1 MSHKYNL
8 IVALIALLLLSGCLS
23 PVGSNSEPVVR
34 TYTPSPMV
42 DAESELPNF
51 GHNQTNDEI
60 TTPKKL
66 DNKTTRSDLNV
77 TTVEI
82 LLNQKLNSHR
92 RNNDLS
98 RLVSDPRLA
107 RIARHHSY
115 DMANREYIN
124 HTSPDGVTFGDRL
137 LNANYDCLSSRENIA
152 GRYWKAE
159 NTQTEEELAEAFL
172 RGFIHSPEHNTAMVN
187 PDMTTVGI
195 GIYVAKDGRAY
206 VTMNLCDA
214 DPTNEGEK

>member
-1 MSHKYNL
+1 MSRRYPI
-8 IVALIALLLLSGCLS
+8 IVALFVLLFLSGCLA
-23 PVGSNSEPVVR
+23 PVGSNPEPIVH
-34 TYTPSPMV
+34 TFDPTAMANSDPKTS
-42 DAESELPNF
+42 NF
-51 GHNQTNDEI
+51 GHNQSDEEI
-60 TTPKKL
+60 DIPFKL
-66 DNKTTRSDLNV
+66 QNKTTRADINV
-77 TTVEI
+77 SEVEYK
-82 LLNQKLNSHR
+82 LVNKLNDYRSVS
-92 RNNDLS
+92 DVGI
-98 RLVSDPRLA
+98 LVSDPRLA

-115 DMANREYIN
+115 DMANREYVN

-214 DPTNEGEK
+214 DPTNGGEQ

>member
-1 MSHKYNL
+1 MSPRNSI
-8 IVALIALLLLSGCLS
+8 IVALIALLSLSGCLA
-23 PVGSNSEPVVR
+23 PIGSNPEPIVR
-34 TYTPSPMV
+34 TYDPTAMASSDPK
-42 DAESELPNF
+42 LPNF
-51 GHNQTNDEI
+51 GHNQSGEGIN
-60 TTPKKL
+60 TPKKL
-66 DNKTTRSDLNV
+66 QNKTTREDINV
-77 TTVEI
+77 SEVEHK
-82 LLNQKLNSHR
+82 LGQKLNEYRSVS
-92 RNNDLS
+92 DVGI
-98 RLVSDPRLA
+98 LVSDPRLA

-115 DMANREYIN
+115 DMANREYVN

-214 DPTNEGEK
+214 DPTQGGEQ